1 MVRWFVVAAW
11 FGLLA
16 ASPDFAD
23 ARDASATE
31 AGAVVGQQSDV
42 AAADDESDEADDS
55 AKGDEAAE
63 EAADEKEDAESK
75 EDAKKKEDAKEKKAD
90 DDAPKKSDDKPKK
103 GDDESDAK
111 KSDKEEKSSAK
122 SKADDEKKPADE
134 KPAKE
139 EKPAEEKKPETH
151 KVGTKDLKIE
161 VEVEGVFVA
170 KETEEVAL
178 RPEVWSSF
186 KVLEAVPHGKR
197 VRKGDVLV
205 KFDDKDIEKAI
216 EEKALQMQL
225 GEIALMA
232 AEEEFPR
239 MQKSIDLAY
248 DAAVRNRDEAA
259 EEYERFEK
267 TMRDMS
273 EKLANYYLKSAEQDL
288 DNAREELT
296 QLEKMYEADELT
308 EETEEIVLRR
318 QKFMVQQAE
327 FFMEYTKINHDYTMN
342 VSIPRREQLLTDAVE
357 RSKISFERAKMAKSL
372 GLNKERYE
380 LDALREA
387 RARSVESNAKLLA
400 DRGLMTLKAPADGI
414 VYYGRAV
421 NGRWIDVSSM
431 ESKLVPHGTVTPNS
445 VVMTIVKDRPMYVE
459 TSIGEKDLPTVEA
472 GQSTTVVPASD
483 DDVELAGK
491 VDKVADVP
499 GGGNK
504 FAVKVVLKGD
514 KAPEW
519 LMPGMTA
526 KAKIET
532 YNAKDA
538 VVIPA
543 ELVQADEDDPK
554 KKYVMVQVEDEEKP
568 VRREIKLGKSKDK
581 NVEVLKGLKA
591 GDLIVKGAKDGAG
604 DEDDEK
610 KDADK

>member
-1 MVRWFVVAAW
+1 MVRWFVAAAW
-11 FGLLA
+11 LALLTVY
-16 ASPDFAD
+16 PNFAI
-23 ARDASATE
+23 ARDVSSTGAGSA
-31 AGAVVGQQSDV
+31 VGQQSDE
-42 AAADDESDEADDS
+42 AADDDENDEAPEGEASEDEAGDS
-55 AKGDEAAE
+55 AKDDVPAE
-63 EAADEKEDAESK
+63 EKADAKSNEDANKEDASK
-75 EDAKKKEDAKEKKAD
+75 ENDSKDAPKKAD
-90 DDAPKKSDDKPKK
+90 DKSD
-103 GDDESDAK
+103 AN
-111 KSDKEEKSSAK
+111 KSDKDAAKSS
-122 SKADDEKKPADE
+122 DDDKEKKPAEE
-134 KPAKE
+134 KSAKE

-151 KVGTKDLKIE
+151 KVETKDLKIE

-170 KETEEVAL
+170 KETEEVDL

-186 KVLEAVPHGKR
+186 KVEEAVPHGKR
-197 VRKGDVLV
+197 VRKGEVLV
-205 KFDDKDIEKAI
+205 KFDDKDIEEAI
-216 EEKALQMQL
+216 EEKAMQLQL
-225 GEIALMA
+225 GEVALMA

-239 MQKSIDLAY
+239 LQKSVEMAY
-248 DAAVRNRDEAA
+248 ESAERNRDEAA
-259 EEYERFEK
+259 EEYDRFEK

-318 QKFMVQQAE
+318 QKFMVKQAE
-327 FFMEYTKINHDYTMN
+327 FFMEYSKINHEYTMS

-357 RSKISFERAKMAKSL
+357 VSKLSFERAKMAKSL

-421 NGRWIDVSSM
+421 NGRWIEVSSM
-431 ESKLVPHGTVTPNS
+431 ESKLIPHGTVTPNS

-459 TSIGEKDLPTVEA
+459 TSIGEKDLPTVES
-472 GQSTTVVPASD
+472 GQSTTVVPTSD
-483 DDVELAGK
+483 DEVELAGK

-504 FAVKVVLKGD
+504 FAVQVVLKGD
-514 KAPEW
+514 KAPDW

-532 YNAKDA
+532 YDAKDA

-543 ELVQADEDDPK
+543 ELVQSDEDDPK
-554 KKYVMVQVEDEEKP
+554 KKYVMIQVEDEEDP
-568 VRREIKLGKSKDK
+568 VRREVKLGKSKDK

-591 GDLIVKGAKDGAG
+591 GDLIVKGAKDKAG
-604 DEDDEK
+604 DEDKNDEK
-610 KDADK
+610 EDADK